1 MDLGISVQP
10 PDGGEQLPFRHE
22 GRQVDLFGAD
32 PHVRAGLLLG
42 GDVDVGGFVLTHQHR
57 GQARLHAVVHEG
69 HDPLRDLGS
78 DLAGDGPA
86 VDEGR
91 RHGGNPTGA
100 SQSETGDQLG
110 QCRKCRRPVTTTAMP
125 RASAAASTSSSR
137 TDPPGWITAVT
148 PAWAATSRASGNGK
162 NASVAPSLAN
172 TMAFDFTWAA
182 TVQAIARS
190 RHSAALGSRAET
202 TSIRSRVSFATSL
215 S

>member
-32 PHVRAGLLLG
+32 
-42 GDVDVGGFVLTHQHR
+42 
-57 GQARLHAVVHEG
+57 
-69 HDPLRDLGS
+69 
-78 DLAGDGPA
+78 LAGDGPA

-91 RHGGNPTGA
+91 RHGRNPTGA
-100 SQSETGDQLG
+100 SQSQTRDQLG

-148 PAWAATSRASGNGK
+148 PAWAATSMASGNGK
-162 NASVAPSLAN
+162 NASLAIAAPLARSPAFRTAIHEASTRDICPAPIPTVAPSLAN
-172 TMAFDFTWAA
+172 TMAFDFTCAA
-182 TVQAIARS
+182 TIQAIARS
-190 RHSAALGSRAET
+190 R
-202 TSIRSRVSFATSL
+202 
-215 S
+215 